1 MAMGRRGQGRGRRR
15 YQWPFYD
22 FLRAVCRWFSAS
34 IATMTMLH
42 ARCSNTLGPPLKD
55 TYCGWVYI
63 QGGGSMPIVSKS
75 LPDGSR

>member
-1 MAMGRRGQGRGRRR
+1 MAMGRRGQGRGRRH

-42 ARCSNTLGPPLKD
+42 ATCSNTLGPPLKWLD
-55 TYCGWVYI
+55 
-63 QGGGSMPIVSKS
+63 
-75 LPDGSR
+75 LHSRRRINADSF